1 MKKATM
7 LAALAAVLVAAA
19 PAAAGTYELSGR
31 QTVVNEEQG
40 LYKMRGSLIGRWT
53 ITAFEEVNDSPYFH
67 GVGTERFRGCFD
79 RRRDRS
85 CKGDPSG
92 TLTFSFDYYALFEGE
107 ALVWGG
113 CGHPVTGG
121 TGDFAGAVGVVMM
134 ADTPTKSGVKTAYIG
149 NLTLKRKGK
158 SARHARV
165 ATASVRRSGCV
176 AR

>member
-1 MKKATM
+1 MKKAMM
-7 LAALAAVLVAAA
+7 LAVLAAALVAAA

-40 LYKMRGSLIGRWT
+40 IYKMRGSLIGRWT

-67 GVGTERFRGCFD
+67 GVGTERFRGCLD